1 MANGLIDFEFTTP
14 HGYFQKLYAHVTEKS
29 LAFAGAFLRNPFC
42 VIQAIKIM
50 KSII

>member
-1 MANGLIDFEFTTP
+1 MANGLIDFEFTPP

-29 LAFAGAFLRNPFC
+29 LAFAGAFC